1 MGSHNLLRGLKM
13 SQSFPAVVEKGN
25 IKLTEYTDSTYNYD
39 DKLFLQ
45 CTCVG
50 FYLTQKELKDLYTV
64 VGYYLNADDITE
76 VKVSIGGEDV
86 AL

>member
-1 MGSHNLLRGLKM
+1 MLQN
-13 SQSFPAVVEKGN
+13 FPATVEKGN
-25 IKLTEYTDSTYNYD
+25 IKLTEYTDSTYNYE

-64 VGYYLNADDITE
+64 VGYYLNAEDITE
-76 VKVSIGGEDV
+76 VKVSIGGDYV

>member
-1 MGSHNLLRGLKM
+1 MGSYNLLRGLKM
-13 SQSFPAVVEKGN
+13 SDNFPAVVEKGH
-25 IKLTEYTDSTYNYD
+25 IKLTEYHDSTYNYE

-50 FYLTQKELKDLYTV
+50 FYLTPQELKDLYTV
-64 VGYYLNADDITE
+64 VGYYLNADDITD

>member
-1 MGSHNLLRGLKM
+1 MGSYNLLRGLKM
-13 SQSFPAVVEKGN
+13 SHNFPAVVEKGH
-25 IKLTEYTDSTYNYD
+25 IKLTEYHDSTYNYE

-50 FYLTQKELKDLYTV
+50 FYLTPQELKDLYTV
-64 VGYYLNADDITE
+64 VGYYLNVDDITE

>member
-1 MGSHNLLRGLKM
+1 M
-13 SQSFPAVVEKGN
+13 SQNFPAVVEKGH
-25 IKLTEYTDSTYNYD
+25 IKLTEYYDSTYNYE

-50 FYLTQKELKDLYTV
+50 FYLTPQELRDLYTV
-64 VGYYLNADDITE
+64 VGYYLHADDITE

>member
-1 MGSHNLLRGLKM
+1 MGSYNLLRGLKM
-13 SQSFPAVVEKGN
+13 SNNFPAVVEKGH
-25 IKLTEYTDSTYNYD
+25 IKLIEYHDSTYNYE

-50 FYLTQKELKDLYTV
+50 FYLTPQELKDIYTV

>member
-1 MGSHNLLRGLKM
+1 MYNDI
-13 SQSFPAVVEKGN
+13 PAVVQKGD
-25 IKLTEYTDSTYNYD
+25 IKLTEYKNSEYNYE

-50 FYLTQKELKDLYTV
+50 FYLTQKQLKDLYTV
-64 VGYYLNADDITE
+64 VSYYLNADDITE
-76 VKVSIGGEDV
+76 VRVSIGGEDV

>member
-1 MGSHNLLRGLKM
+1 MLEN
-13 SQSFPAVVEKGN
+13 FPATVEKGN
-25 IKLTEYTDSTYNYD
+25 IKLTEYTDSTYNYE

-64 VGYYLNADDITE
+64 VGYYLNAEDITE
-76 VKVSIGGEDV
+76 VKVSIGGDHV

>member
-1 MGSHNLLRGLKM
+1 MLTNV
-13 SQSFPAVVEKGN
+13 PATVEKGN

-64 VGYYLNADDITE
+64 VSYYLHAEELAD
-76 VKVSIGGEDV
+76 VKVFIGGENV

>member
-1 MGSHNLLRGLKM
+1 MLQN
-13 SQSFPAVVEKGN
+13 FPATVEKGN
-25 IKLTEYTDSTYNYD
+25 IKLTEYTDSTYNYE

-64 VGYYLNADDITE
+64 VGYYLNAEDITE
-76 VKVSIGGEDV
+76 VKVSIGGDHV

>member
-1 MGSHNLLRGLKM
+1 M
-13 SQSFPAVVEKGN
+13 SNNFPAVVEKGH
-25 IKLTEYTDSTYNYD
+25 IKLTEDHDSTYNYE

-50 FYLTQKELKDLYTV
+50 FYLTPQELKDLYTV
-64 VGYYLNADDITE
+64 VGYYLNADDITD

>member
-13 SQSFPAVVEKGN
+13 SQNFPAVVEKGN
-25 IKLTEYTDSTYNYD
+25 IKLTEYTDSTYNYE

-50 FYLTQKELKDLYTV
+50 FYLTPQELKDLYTV
-64 VGYYLNADDITE
+64 VGYYLNADDITD

>member
-1 MGSHNLLRGLKM
+1 MLQN
-13 SQSFPAVVEKGN
+13 FPATVEKGN
-25 IKLTEYTDSTYNYD
+25 IKLTEYTDSTYNYE

-50 FYLTQKELKDLYTV
+50 FYLTQKQLKDLYTV
-64 VGYYLNADDITE
+64 VGYYLNAEDITE
-76 VKVSIGGEDV
+76 VKVSIGGDHV